1 MRLFVLG
8 AAKTKDGTS
17 LNKVIIPVVLVFVV
31 GIVGIGLYC
40 RYVVISYPDIMST
53 RDLGTR
59 LGTW

>member
-1 MRLFVLG
+1 MRLFFF

-17 LNKVIIPVVLVFVV
+17 LIKITVPVVIVFVV
-31 GIVGIGLYC
+31 GIVGIGVYC